1 MIGFRRNLLRHFPS
15 LHSSQS
21 GPADNIL
28 LQYEQYGYEL
38 VHFGKLLHQERFV
51 AATDGNL
58 SVRAG
63 KEHIVATPTG
73 ISKGMMSAADL
84 VVVDSQGN
92 QLYGTRKVSS
102 EIGMHLTIYRMRP
115 DVRAIV
121 HAHPCTATAFASAGI
136 ALDQPLCSEAVLTL
150 GAVPLA
156 PYGTPGTPEVSEAL
170 KPYIPAH
177 EAILMANHG
186 VVTYGSTACEAYLR
200 MEAVEHLA
208 RIVAVAKQ
216 LGQEKYL
223 DNDNVKKL
231 LGARERY
238 NSRCEVALP
247 EAKNVGP
254 KTAVHSLSSTST

>member
-1 MIGFRRNLLRHFPS
+1 MIDFRQSLLRHFPS
-15 LHSSQS
+15 LLHSWQS
-21 GPADNIL
+21 GAADRIL

-51 AATDGNL
+51 SATDGNL

-73 ISKGMMSAADL
+73 ISKGMMSVADM
-84 VVVDSQGN
+84 VVIDLHGN
-92 QLYGTRKVSS
+92 HLYGSRRVSS
-102 EIGMHLTIYRMRP
+102 EIEMHLTIYRMRP

-121 HAHPCTATAFASAGI
+121 HAHPCTATAFASVGI

-156 PYGTPGTPEVSEAL
+156 PYGTPGTSEVSEAL
-170 KPYIPAH
+170 KPYISDH

-186 VVTYGSTACEAYLR
+186 VVTYGSTTCEAYLR

-208 RIVAVAKQ
+208 CIAAVAKQ

-223 DNDNVKKL
+223 DKDSVKKL
-231 LGARERY
+231 LGARKRY
-238 NSRCEVALP
+238 NSRREVELP
-247 EAKNVGP
+247 ETNSAAPETVQL
-254 KTAVHSLSSTST
+254 TA

>member
-1 MIGFRRNLLRHFPS
+1 MNGSCRSSASTALQEGRSSVLSRSGVTISGNNSATVGSLR
-15 LHSSQS
+15 
-21 GPADNIL
+21 AV
-28 LQYEQYGYEL
+28 EL
-38 VHFGKLLHQERFV
+38 VNSARHIFHRSS
-51 AATDGNL
+51 DGNL

-63 KEHIVATPTG
+63 KEHIIATPTG
-73 ISKGMMSAADL
+73 ISKGMMSAADM
-84 VVVDSQGN
+84 VVIDSQGN

-170 KPYIPAH
+170 KPYIPGH

-186 VVTYGSTACEAYLR
+186 VVTYGSTTCEAYLR

-223 DNDNVKKL
+223 DKDSVKKL

-254 KTAVHSLSSTST
+254 ETVRFTA